1 MDQAIIYPD
10 YQPQRLLKET
20 LLGAVKLVSFIL
32 SAGIAAYLIVN
43 GLSQPININLPLNV
57 LDKAENTIISIPL
70 KYTSFPDVGRVATP
84 HMDATIIG
92 KSQNV
97 PVTFLVDS
105 GAKISA
111 LPLSYI
117 DLVGLD
123 RNTAKR
129 IYLRSAT
136 NTTTYGYLD
145 SIQIKLDQTTMTIP
159 VAYAEIIEPLLGTHG
174 FFDQYTVIFQ
184 DGKQLIIKSKG

>member
-10 YQPQRLLKET
+10 YQPQRLLKDT
-20 LLGAVKLVSFIL
+20 LLGAVKLISFIL
-32 SAGIAAYLIVN
+32 SAGLAAFLIIN
-43 GLSQPININLPLNV
+43 GLSQPINITLPINV
-57 LDKAENTIISIPL
+57 IDKPENTIISIPL

-92 KSQNV
+92 KSQDV

-145 SIQIKLDQTTMTIP
+145 SIQVKLDQTTITIP

-174 FFDQYTVIFQ
+174 FFDHYTVIFQ

>member
-10 YQPQRLLKET
+10 YQPQRLLKDT
-20 LLGAVKLVSFIL
+20 LLGAIKLISFIL
-32 SAGIAAYLIVN
+32 SAGLAAFLIAN
-43 GLSQPININLPLNV
+43 GLSQPIIITLPINVIDKPENI
-57 LDKAENTIISIPL
+57 IISIPL

-84 HMDATIIG
+84 HMDAIIIG

-123 RNTAKR
+123 RNTARR

-145 SIQIKLDQTTMTIP
+145 SIQVKLDQTTITIP

-174 FFDQYTVIFQ
+174 FFDHYTVIFQ